1 MTDTAEGATTNGSVR
16 GQADESQRGRA
27 QAAGLPA
34 SQPADQPDQPI
45 DFARVQAAAVRLQPY
60 VRRTPSDL
68 SEPLSELT
76 GRELV
81 LKLENLQHTGAFKI
95 RGALSRLLAM
105 PPEQRNAGV
114 ITASAGNHGLGVAL
128 AARLLGIS
136 ATVVVPTTVPLAKL
150 TAIQRQGA
158 EAVLDGPTYDDA
170 HLAAVTLA
178 AERQLTYVHA
188 FDDPYVIA
196 GQGTVALEL
205 IEDSSELDAIVV
217 PVGGGGLIS
226 GIAVAAKALRPNVR
240 VIGVQA
246 SGSPALAESFRQG
259 RLMTAPSSTIA
270 DGIAVK
276 RPGALAFEIIN
287 RLVDDIVTVDDEAIA
302 RAIVLLLERHK
313 LLAEGAGAV
322 ALAAVLEG
330 AIPARLRRVG
340 VIISGGNIDP
350 NLLGKVLQQGLAS
363 AGRYLAVRTWLDDQP
378 GRLHNLTALLT
389 AERINIIHISIHRL
403 GPYTGI
409 GKVGLDLIVE
419 TRDRS
424 HALAVLDLIRQH
436 GYPAE
441 ETIASHPPQQG
452 PGAVPL

>member
-1 MTDTAEGATTNGSVR
+1 MSGSA
-16 GQADESQRGRA
+16 GQT
-27 QAAGLPA
+27 
-34 SQPADQPDQPI
+34 I
-45 DFARVQAAAVRLQPY
+45 DLARVEDAASRLGAY
-60 VRRTPSDL
+60 VRRTPTER
-68 SEPLSELT
+68 SEALGDLT

-105 PPEQRNAGV
+105 PDDLRAGGV
-114 ITASAGNHGLGVAL
+114 ITASAGNHGQGVAL
-128 AARLLGIS
+128 AARLLGIA

-150 TAIQRQGA
+150 TAIQRYGA
-158 EAVLDGPTYDDA
+158 EAVLEGPTYDDA
-170 HLAAVTLA
+170 HAA
-178 AERQLTYVHA
+178 AEALARERGLAYIHA
-188 FDDPYVIA
+188 FDDPDVMA
-196 GQGTVALEL
+196 GQGTIALEML
-205 IEDSSELDAIVV
+205 ADGPELDAIVV

-226 GIAVAAKALRPNVR
+226 GIAVATKALRPGVR

-246 SGSPALAESFRQG
+246 SGSPAMAESFREG

-276 RPGALAFEIIN
+276 RPGALAFDVIN
-287 RLVDDIVTVDDEAIA
+287 RLVDDVVTVDDEAIA

-322 ALAAVLEG
+322 ALAAVMEG
-330 AIPARLRRVG
+330 RLPARLRRVG
-340 VIISGGNIDP
+340 VLISGGNIDP

-378 GRLHNLTALLT
+378 GRLHDLTGLLT

-419 TRDRS
+419 TRDRA
-424 HALAVLDLIRQH
+424 HALAILDLIRQH
-436 GYPAE
+436 GYPTE
-441 ETIASHPPQQG
+441 ETIAALPPVNQ
-452 PGAVPL
+452 PGAMPL

>member
-1 MTDTAEGATTNGSVR
+1 VTTSGSTPATTRSIDLAR
-16 GQADESQRGRA
+16 IEET
-27 QAAGLPA
+27 AAR
-34 SQPADQPDQPI
+34 I
-45 DFARVQAAAVRLQPY
+45 EPY
-60 VRRTPSDL
+60 VRRTPAER
-68 SEPLSELT
+68 SEPLGEIT
-76 GRELV
+76 GREIC
-81 LKLENLQHTGAFKI
+81 LKLENLQSTGAFKI

-105 PPEQRNAGV
+105 PPEVRAGGV

-158 EAVLDGPTYDDA
+158 EAVLEGPTYDDA
-170 HLAAVTLA
+170 HASAEA
-178 AERQLTYVHA
+178 MARERQLTYIHA
-188 FDDPYVIA
+188 FDDPDVIA

-205 IEDSSELDAIVV
+205 LADGPELDAIVV

-226 GIAVAAKALRPNVR
+226 GIATAAKALRPNVR

-246 SGSPALAESFRQG
+246 AGSPALAESFREG
-259 RLMTAPSSTIA
+259 RLMTATSSTIA

-287 RLVDDIVTVDDEAIA
+287 RLVDDVVTVTDEAIA
-302 RAIVLLLERHK
+302 EAIVLLLERHK
-313 LLAEGAGAV
+313 LLAEGAGAT
-322 ALAAVLEG
+322 ALAAILQNE
-330 AIPARLRRVG
+330 IPARLRRVG

-363 AGRYLAVRTWLDDQP
+363 AGRYLAIRTWLDDQP
-378 GRLHNLTALLT
+378 GRLNQLTGLLT
-389 AERINIIHISIHRL
+389 AERINIVHISIHRL
-403 GPYTGI
+403 GPYSGI

-419 TRDRS
+419 TRDRA
-424 HALAVLDLIRQH
+424 HALSVLDLVRQH
-436 GYPAE
+436 GFPAE
-441 ETIASHPPQQG
+441 ETIASGPPIHH